1 MSAQIETDY
10 AAAMAEHY
18 AELQTNRREV
28 MAQVAELVS
37 PRKLASIEKFI
48 DYADDNFV
56 CDFEL
61 TDTHGGG
68 RQEEPGTAFRYIYI
82 DQHSGGCPAG
92 DDHYG
97 WIWIPLPK
105 GKYLK
110 FQYS

>member
-1 MSAQIETDY
+1 MSAQIEADY

-18 AELQTNRREV
+18 AEMDNSRREV
-28 MAQVAELVS
+28 MAKVAELVS
-37 PRKLASIEKFI
+37 ARKLASINEFI
-48 DYADDNFV
+48 DYDGGMV
-56 CDFEL
+56 HSFEL
-61 TDTHGGG
+61 TDTHGGE